1 VEAEQAEA
9 LEGPKMRKVKERQDG
24 HYFADAKAGRPIA
37 LAFGIGQ
44 QLLVFRRFRKVV

>member
-9 LEGPKMRKVKERQDG
+9 LEGPKMLKVKEHENR
-24 HYFADAKAGRPIA
+24 HYFADAKVGRPIA